1 MMFRQSKS
9 RKRAAALRRSPSGI
23 KSSYS
28 MKYVSSLAPVSLALS
43 VIALQPSSG
52 RAASAAE
59 ISRNAKA
66 ALNSLY
72 SSNPA
77 ARVVGKK
84 AKAVLVFPQIIKGGF
99 MVGAQHGDGA
109 LIANGRTVGYYNTV
123 AASYGFQAG
132 LQKFSYAMF
141 FMNDGALGYLN
152 KSGGWEVG
160 SAPSLVVVDTGMA
173 KSLSTTTLQ
182 KGIYVFFFSQKGLMG
197 GLGLQGTKIT
207 RYTPSE

>member
-1 MMFRQSKS
+1 
-9 RKRAAALRRSPSGI
+9 
-23 KSSYS
+23 
-28 MKYVSSLAPVSLALS
+28 
-43 VIALQPSSG
+43 
-52 RAASAAE
+52 
-59 ISRNAKA
+59 
-66 ALNSLY
+66 
-72 SSNPA
+72 
-77 ARVVGKK
+77 
-84 AKAVLVFPQIIKGGF
+84 

-109 LIANGRTVGYYNTV
+109 LIVNGGTVGYYNTV

-132 LQKFSYAMF
+132 LQKFGYAMF
-141 FMNDGALGYLN
+141 FMNDAALRYLN

-160 SAPSLVVVDTGMA
+160 SAPSLVVVETGMA